1 MNDDFSAL
9 RNMKYSGR
17 GIMIGLTLDEKPFI
31 GYSLTGRSPPSQAR
45 KLEYDPNQKIISTQ
59 VTDKEQLAKGNAALL
74 IYQAV
79 AFVGNGLMIA
89 SNGRQTRLLMD
100 AFYSGERSPIHI
112 LTKANE
118 IPIIEEI
125 PGIDGKIEKIDLT
138 SFEPDSNFTPRIGGC
153 ISNCID
159 EKLGSSRLGAF
170 YIVRKSSNSSNDKPF
185 FDLLPIKLEPG
196 QARMITTYKGDNE
209 SPLLLPFTGNPLE
222 MTVASTTAEKI
233 CKSLY
238 GAIGPKD
245 RENYRVAAAVMLMKN
260 NKEVDVAHIN
270 RSERKLLEFLQTLF
284 SYIFLF
290 LISY

>member
-1 MNDDFSAL
+1 MICQEDGILSNTNKEKLLDTCLKDEEFQKVYNTLPQVKQQILRGEIERYLGSAQKRTEINLDRCCDLLIKKKYIMIKGSGKMNDDFSAL

-125 PGIDGKIEKIDLT
+125 PGIDGKIEK
-138 SFEPDSNFTPRIGGC
+138 
-153 ISNCID
+153 
-159 EKLGSSRLGAF
+159 
-170 YIVRKSSNSSNDKPF
+170 
-185 FDLLPIKLEPG
+185 
-196 QARMITTYKGDNE
+196 
-209 SPLLLPFTGNPLE
+209 
-222 MTVASTTAEKI
+222 
-233 CKSLY
+233 
-238 GAIGPKD
+238 
-245 RENYRVAAAVMLMKN
+245 
-260 NKEVDVAHIN
+260 
-270 RSERKLLEFLQTLF
+270 
-284 SYIFLF
+284 
-290 LISY
+290 